1 MIGKPSGRQ
10 GELFIPGSL
19 ESMIPDD
26 HVLKR
31 VDRVIDLSWLVDEVR
46 EAYCAENGRPSVPPE
61 SAARLMVAGLLLG
74 IVHDRALMREA
85 QVNLAIRWFAGYPLG
100 ERLPDHSTLTRIRQR
115 WGPDRFRRIL
125 ERTVKQCVEAGL
137 VDASMLHVDATL
149 VRADVSWS
157 SLVEMQVEA
166 VESESDAAAEQSAG
180 RSLTGKPK
188 KQSTTD
194 PDATLATAQ
203 KHQRLEPSYKQHTAV
218 EDESGVVADVSV
230 TTGEANEGDE
240 LLDQVSRVEETT
252 GQTVSA
258 VTADRG
264 YSSARNYAAL
274 EERETDP
281 MIALRPEPQP
291 RTRYPLSRFR
301 YDAKHRLVRCPRRR
315 ILRPGHTADRGTWYR
330 ANPRDCATCACRS
343 QCVPANRR
351 SRTVVIV
358 DGYPA
363 LLRARRRRLR
373 RDPVFREAY
382 RRHRW
387 RAEGVHGQLKTQH
400 GMRRAVRRGL
410 ANVAIQAYLAA
421 AALNLKILA
430 RAFIGPLWRL
440 SLLQA
445 AYRAVKAAIEFVAA
459 IRPLP
464 PARTRIPASPITA

>member
-74 IVHDRALMREA
+74 IVHDRALIREA

-100 ERLPDHSTLTRIRQR
+100 ESLPDHSTLTRIRQR
-115 WGPDRFRRIL
+115 WGPERFRRIL

-157 SLVEMQVEA
+157 SLVEMQVKA
-166 VESESDAAAEQSAG
+166 AGSESDEAEEKPAG

-194 PDATLATAQ
+194 PDATLATGQ
-203 KHQRLEPSYKQHTAV
+203 KHQRLEPTYKQHTAV
-218 EDESGVVADVSV
+218 EDDSGVVADVSV

-240 LLDQVSRVEETT
+240 LLDQVSRVEATT
-252 GQTVSA
+252 GQTVSK

-281 MIALRPEPQP
+281 VIALRPEQRA

-315 ILRPGHTADRGTWYR
+315 ILRPGHTDDRGTWYR
-330 ANPRDCATCACRS
+330 ADPRDCATCACRAE
-343 QCVPANRR
+343 CVPATGH
-351 SRTVVIV
+351 SRTVLIV

-387 RAEGVHGQLKTQH
+387 RAEGVHGQLKTQY

-421 AALNLKILA
+421 TALNLKILA
-430 RAFIGPLWRL
+430 RALVGPLCH
-440 SLLQA
+440 LQA
-445 AYRAVKAAIEFVAA
+445 LLAAHRAWWRYPTPCVSLSTHPT
-459 IRPLP
+459 R
-464 PARTRIPASPITA
+464 RTQQLANATTT